1 MTLIRA
7 FKLEKYGVEIFK
19 IKIKQ
24 ERALPFSQFSIW
36 TTKKL

>member
-19 IKIKQ
+19 IIKQ
-24 ERALPFSQFSIW
+24 ERAPPFSQFSIW